1 MRLKFEDLPQKTRV
15 KLTEKGRDDLWHRVD
30 EFGGVKQLSEAFDFS
45 SSKMYNWKSKN
56 SFMPINFI
64 RRLMG
69 QNPPEIEAVK
79 GKGRGKAWE
88 IDLPVEVSEELLTRV
103 EASVTVNRKGTPVY
117 ITGEKSLASRFL
129 NLLDKI
135 GVEQSFYNR
144 EGRYEVRYSKY
155 AHSVLSGVEFSEK
168 FSALVDEGGDI
179 TEEKVKASDKEIP
192 VEEFDA
198 ELHSRSKT
206 FDLALARGDKEK
218 IQELIA
224 EESSKVRNLVG

>member
-1 MRLKFEDLPQKTRV
+1 MRLKFEDLPEETRV
-15 KLTEKGRDDLWHRVD
+15 KLTEKGREDLWHRVD

-69 QNPPEIEAVK
+69 QNPPEIKAVK

-88 IDLPVEVSEELLTRV
+88 IDLPVEVDNELLTRV
-103 EASVTVNRKGTPVY
+103 ETSVTVNRKGTPVY
-117 ITGEKSLASRFL
+117 ITDEKSLASRFIE
-129 NLLDKI
+129 LLEEI
-135 GVEQSFYNR
+135 GVEQSFYSR

-155 AHSVLSGVEFSEK
+155 SHRVLSSLEFSES
-168 FSALVDEGGDI
+168 FAALVDEEGEI
-179 TEEKVKASDKEIP
+179 EEDKVKASGREIP
-192 VEEFDA
+192 VEEFDSG
-198 ELHSRSKT
+198 LYSRSKI